1 MKAGVSIGEAKSV
14 DGRSVRKVRKRR
26 KVIGE
31 LKFLSPH
38 KDKVPRNM
46 AVLDLKVPTE
56 SWREDVQAWRVDAD
70 VVQEAKLYGLTHV
83 RLVVEDGREL
93 ITMAANFHTD
103 HSRVV
108 STKPPEPWMAA
119 ERRWLVPADRWVIV
133 KMPPEEVREVRL
145 VDRMRIGG
153 RE

>member
-1 MKAGVSIGEAKSV
+1 MKAGVTISEPKSI
-14 DGRSVRKVRKRR
+14 DGRNVRKVRKRR
-26 KVIGE
+26 KVVGE

-56 SWREDVQAWRVDAD
+56 AWREEVQSWRVDAD

-83 RLVVEDGREL
+83 RLIVEDGREL
-93 ITMAANFHTD
+93 ITMAGNFHPD
-103 HSRVV
+103 HARIV
-108 STKPPEPWMAA
+108 STRPPEPWMAA
-119 ERRWLVPADRWVIV
+119 ERRWLVPVECWVV
-133 KMPPEEVREVRL
+133 TKMPPVEVREVRL
-145 VDRMRIGG
+145 VDRMKIGG